1 MNSKTLAEEITKAL
15 HTVDL
20 VNRPYAVLLNP
31 EDYEKILKAMP
42 DAQERVVLI
51 PDELIE
57 KGKAYQFDRKELEKR
72 GWGLTK
78 GDIK

>member
-1 MNSKTLAEEITKAL
+1 MDSKTIVEEIKKAI

-20 VNRPYAVLLNP
+20 VNRPYVVFLNP
-31 EDYEKILKAMP
+31 EDYKKVLEAMP
-42 DAQERVVLI
+42 DAQERVVLV
-51 PDELIE
+51 PNELIE
-57 KGKAYQFDRKELEKR
+57 KGKAYQFDRKELEKW

>member
-1 MNSKTLAEEITKAL
+1 MDSKTIVEEIKKAI

-20 VNRPYAVLLNP
+20 VNRPYAVFLNP

-51 PDELIE
+51 PDEIIE
-57 KGKAYQFDRKELEKR
+57 KGKAYQFDRKELEKW

-78 GDIK
+78 GDME

>member
-1 MNSKTLAEEITKAL
+1 MDSKTIVEELKKAI

-20 VNRPYAVLLNP
+20 MNRPYAVFLNP
-31 EDYEKILKAMP
+31 EDYKKVLEAMP

-51 PDELIE
+51 PDEIIE
-57 KGKAYQFDRKELEKR
+57 KGKAYQFDRKELEKW
-72 GWGLTK
+72 GWGLAK